1 MKIFS
6 HMNHL
11 STSNGIRYHNHLVRK
26 QTLPNIWRLLR
37 TRSCWTFSQTI
48 ECRFTLN
55 PVRDMI
61 ITYTQMNHY
70 QQILDRL
77 FRLHTLVGN

>member
-6 HMNHL
+6 QMNHL
-11 STSNGIRYHNHLVRK
+11 STSNGIRYHYNLVRER
-26 QTLPNIWRLLR
+26 TLSNIWRLLR
-37 TRSCWTFSQTI
+37 TRSSWTFSETI

-55 PVRDMI
+55 LVRDMI

-70 QQILDRL
+70 QQILDRV
-77 FRLHTLVGN
+77 FRLHTLVSN